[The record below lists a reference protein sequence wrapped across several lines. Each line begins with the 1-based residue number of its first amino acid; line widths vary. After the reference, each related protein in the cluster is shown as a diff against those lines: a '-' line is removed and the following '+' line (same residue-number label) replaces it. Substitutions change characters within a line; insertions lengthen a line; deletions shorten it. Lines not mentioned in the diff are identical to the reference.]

1 MRVLANGCFDIFH
14 YGHLLYLQAAS
25 EMGDWLVVS
34 VTRNEHV
41 KKGPT
46 RPMYDQEHRAAI
58 IRALRFV
65 DEVIFSDDALDALEI
80 VKPDIFVK
88 GADYRGKIE
97 LKHSLYCE
105 KHGIKIAFTDTPIFS
120 ATKIINDRIR
130 YG

>member
-1 MRVLANGCFDIFH
+1 MRVLANGVFDIFH

-46 RPMYDQEHRAAI
+46 RPMFDQEQRAAI
-58 IRALRFV
+58 IRSLRCV
-65 DEVIFSDDALDALEI
+65 NEVIFSDDAMDALEI

-88 GADYRGKIE
+88 GRDYIGKIE
-97 LKHSLYCE
+97 LKHSEYC
-105 KHGIKIAFTDTPIFS
+105 KRNGIKIAFADTPVFS
-120 ATKIINDRIR
+120 ATKIINDRLR
-130 YG
+130 QS